1 MGSPLHLFESEREM
15 KKEVKFY
22 QQSAVVTVTIITNEA
37 GEKEFQVPE
46 GYVLYPMEVDD
57 ENDPAA
63 GEYDR
68 DLIVNRLVGRSS
80 RKSYLVPVPE
90 AMYHT
95 MLSSEK
101 AADKRDER
109 AGKCQIPG
117 KRGGLIMCR
126 ESSCKKAQAEGRC
139 PYMNGTAMAP
149 QQVTYIEELDEVTGE
164 DRTSQDALGKAE
176 YDEILDVLAQKAP
189 KLADICR
196 LKLAGYT
203 NDEIGQMLHLN
214 SNTIG
219 TDMRRI
225 REAVINYNKD

>member
-1 MGSPLHLFESEREM
+1 M
-15 KKEVKFY
+15 KKQVKFY
-22 QQSAVVTVTIITNEA
+22 QQSTVITVTIITNEA
-37 GEKEFQVPE
+37 GEKAFQVPE

-68 DLIVNRLVGRSS
+68 DLVVNRLVGRSS

-90 AMYHT
+90 AMYHAI
-95 MLSSEK
+95 LASEK
-101 AADKRDER
+101 AEDKRTER
-109 AGKCQIPG
+109 AGKCQVPG

-126 ESSCKKAQAEGRC
+126 ESSCRKAQAAGRC
-139 PYMNGTAMAP
+139 PYVNGTAMAH

-164 DRTSQDALGKAE
+164 DWTSQDALGKAE
-176 YDEILDVLAQKAP
+176 YDEILDVLAKKAP

-225 REAVINYNKD
+225 RETVINYNNN

>member
-1 MGSPLHLFESEREM
+1 M

-22 QQSAVVTVTIITNEA
+22 QQATVITVTIITNEE
-37 GEKEFQVPE
+37 GEKEFQAPE

-63 GEYDR
+63 SEYDR
-68 DLIVNRLVGRSS
+68 ELIVNRLVGRSS

-90 AMYHT
+90 AMYHA
-95 MLSSEK
+95 MLLSEK

-109 AGKCQIPG
+109 AGKCQVPG

-126 ESSCKKAQAEGRC
+126 ESSCRKAQAEGRC

-176 YDEILDVLAQKAP
+176 YDEILDMLAKKAP

-225 REAVINYNKD
+225 RETVINYNNN

>member
-1 MGSPLHLFESEREM
+1 M
-15 KKEVKFY
+15 KKVKFY
-22 QQSAVVTVTIITNEA
+22 QQSTVVNVTIITNES
-37 GEKEFQVPE
+37 GKKEFQVPE

-63 GEYDR
+63 SEYDR

-90 AMYHT
+90 EMYHA

-101 AADKRDER
+101 AEDKRTER
-109 AGKCQIPG
+109 AGKCQVPG

-126 ESSCKKAQAEGRC
+126 ESSCRKAQAEGRC

-149 QQVTYIEELDEVTGE
+149 QQVAYIEELDEVTGE

-176 YDEILDVLAQKAP
+176 YDEILDVLAKKAP

-203 NDEIGQMLHLN
+203 NDEIGEMLHLN

-225 REAVINYNKD
+225 RETVINYNND

>member
-1 MGSPLHLFESEREM
+1 M

-22 QQSAVVTVTIITNEA
+22 QQSTVITVTILTNES
-37 GEKEFQVPE
+37 GEKAFQVPE
-46 GYVLYPMEVDD
+46 GYVLYPMEVND

-63 GEYDR
+63 SEYDR
-68 DLIVNRLVGRSS
+68 DLVVNRLVGRSS

-90 AMYHT
+90 AMYHAI
-95 MLSSEK
+95 LASEK
-101 AADKRDER
+101 AEDKRTER
-109 AGKCQIPG
+109 AGKCQVPG

-126 ESSCKKAQAEGRC
+126 ESSCRKAQAEGRC
-139 PYMNGTAMAP
+139 PYMNGKAMAP

-164 DRTSQDALGKAE
+164 DRTSHDALAQVE
-176 YDEILDVLAQKAP
+176 YEEILDVLAKKAP

-225 REAVINYNKD
+225 RETVINYNNN

>member
-1 MGSPLHLFESEREM
+1 MAYDE
-15 KKEVKFY
+15 
-22 QQSAVVTVTIITNEA
+22 
-37 GEKEFQVPE
+37 
-46 GYVLYPMEVDD
+46 

-63 GEYDR
+63 SEYDR
-68 DLIVNRLVGRSS
+68 DLVVNRLVGRSS
-80 RKSYLVPVPE
+80 SKSYLVPVPE
-90 AMYHT
+90 AMYHAI
-95 MLSSEK
+95 LASEK
-101 AADKRDER
+101 AEDKRTER

-126 ESSCKKAQAEGRC
+126 EASCKKAQAEGRC
-139 PYMNGTAMAP
+139 PYMNGTAMPA

>member
-1 MGSPLHLFESEREM
+1 M
-15 KKEVKFY
+15 KKKIKFY

-46 GYVLYPMEVDD
+46 GYVLYPMEYDE

-63 GEYDR
+63 SEYDR

-90 AMYHT
+90 AMYHA

-109 AGKCQIPG
+109 AGKCQVPG

-126 ESSCKKAQAEGRC
+126 EASCQKAQAEGRC

-164 DRTSQDALGKAE
+164 DRTSQDALAQAE
-176 YDEILDVLAQKAP
+176 YEEILNVLVKKAP

-225 REAVINYNKD
+225 RETVINYNKD

>member
-1 MGSPLHLFESEREM
+1 M

-37 GEKEFQVPE
+37 EEKEFQVPE

-57 ENDPAA
+57 ENDLAA
-63 GEYDR
+63 SEYDR
-68 DLIVNRLVGRSS
+68 DLVVNRLVGRSN

-90 AMYHT
+90 AMYHAI
-95 MLSSEK
+95 LASEK
-101 AADKRDER
+101 AEDKRTER

-126 ESSCKKAQAEGRC
+126 ESSCRRAQAEGRC

-176 YDEILDVLAQKAP
+176 YEEILNVLAKKAP

-203 NDEIGQMLHLN
+203 NDEIGKMLHLN

-225 REAVINYNKD
+225 RETVINYNNN